1 MKWMEVSVRASHAAA
16 DVMAECFKDLGTNGV
31 SMDDPEIWN
40 EAIEEGLWDFK
51 NVEEERP
58 HTDRVTVK
66 AYFPADDSYDEKY
79 GKVQARV
86 REIERI
92 DGLGGA
98 CELSV
103 KPVQDEDWA
112 DNWKQYFHTQRVGQ
126 HFVIQPSWES
136 YAAKPDDVV
145 LRLDPGAAFG
155 TGTHP
160 TTAMCLEAVES
171 LVKLG
176 MTVFD
181 VGTGSG
187 VLAIAAAK
195 LGAAEVVAKDYDA
208 LAAKVAAENAA
219 ENGVRDVIETGTS
232 DKLQNFEGKADV
244 VLANIIAD
252 IIIPLFD
259 ELNDHLKPGGR
270 LLASGII
277 DTREAEVVRAAEQRG
292 FAVEERRTRDGW
304 VALVIGRK
312 EEITR

>member
-31 SMDDPEIWN
+31 SMEDPEIWN
-40 EAIEEGLWDFK
+40 DAIEAGLWDFK
-51 NVEEERP
+51 NVEQERP
-58 HTDRVTVK
+58 HTDRVTVR
-66 AYFPADDSYDEKY
+66 AYFPADDSFAGQYE
-79 GKVQARV
+79 KVQARV

-112 DNWKQYFHTQRVGQ
+112 DNWKRYFHTQRVGK
-126 HFVIQPSWES
+126 HFVIQPSWED
-136 YAAKPDDVV
+136 YAAKPDDIV

-160 TTAMCLEAVES
+160 TTAMCLESVES
-171 LVKLG
+171 LVKPG

-195 LGAAEVVAKDYDA
+195 RGAAPIVAKDYDA

-219 ENGVRDVIETGTS
+219 ANGVQDVIETGTS
-232 DKLQNFEGKADV
+232 DKLRQFDGKADL

-259 ELNDHLKPGGR
+259 DLEEHLAPGGR

-277 DTREAEVVRAAEQRG
+277 DTREDDVVRAARQHD
-292 FAVEERRTRDGW
+292 FAVEKRRTRDGW
-304 VALVIGRK
+304 VALLIGRSG
-312 EEITR
+312 EIAR